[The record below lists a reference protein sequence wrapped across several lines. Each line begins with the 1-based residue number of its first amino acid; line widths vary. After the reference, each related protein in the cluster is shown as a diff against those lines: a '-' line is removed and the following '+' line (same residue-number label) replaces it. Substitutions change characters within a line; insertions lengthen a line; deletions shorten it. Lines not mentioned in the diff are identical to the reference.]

1 MKKKTVD
8 YQAFNMESQDIEEF
22 LFLFLETTNVLETFF
37 HRQAREY
44 IKSTKR
50 TKYKK
55 TQNVYNM
62 HQRQNKKE
70 GKQKGTHSLAT
81 EYQLIYKINSRH
93 TAFIHVRP
101 MY

>member
-22 LFLFLETTNVLETFF
+22 FFFFLETTNVLETFF

-44 IKSTKR
+44 IKSTKG

-55 TQNVYNM
+55 TQNVYNS
-62 HQRQNKKE
+62 HQKA
-70 GKQKGTHSLAT
+70 KQKITHSLAT

-93 TAFIHVRP
+93 TAFIYVHP